1 MRKETQGARRMAP
14 LSGAES
20 GSGGHLGWGCRLCE
34 MTPRVRFPPGEVI
47 SFAHGHLWSCLQ
59 KQFISMGLVAL
70 TCRVAANHNV
80 GRASGKFIERVSQYL
95 NALLQLPRIASVR
108 C

>member
-1 MRKETQGARRMAP
+1 
-14 LSGAES
+14 
-20 GSGGHLGWGCRLCE
+20 
-34 MTPRVRFPPGEVI
+34 MTPRVRFPPEVVI
-47 SFAHGHLWSCLQ
+47 SFPRDHLWSCLQ
-59 KQFISMGLVAL
+59 KHLISMGLVAL

-95 NALLQLPRIASVR
+95 NALLQLPGIASVR